1 MKKTTKKL
9 LTVLCASCMA
19 ASVGAFTACNTDLSD
34 VKDPALFALYEQS
47 NSQLSYEEWLKKE
60 FNGKSITSIALSEDG
75 SSYVITYSDGSTENL
90 SATQP
95 KEEEKHVHS
104 FGEEISVV
112 SEPEGATD
120 GFGYKTCA
128 CGEKN
133 FVLLKNYI
141 LSVEEEGIYYYNF
154 NLIEKDDSLTGYENK
169 IKITNTTNKV
179 IKYTVTA
186 LNENASFGEEGATS
200 YSVILQAGK
209 SENVDYVLDSSK
221 VNTAGK
227 YLTQFAVSC
236 EEVELGSKDNPIYIS
251 FKEVVNYKAPKDKE
265 VYFCLDFVG
274 GSNLDLFEGEVTT
287 VSFKF
292 ADTVSLEYENYYYVD
307 WAEDSDNKT
316 LYYQEKDIKDITS
329 GARIDLANP
338 GSYAYVGR
346 SIIKATSTDGN
357 IAFVTANPVGD
368 SEDKPVEIQLN
379 KVYSGSADNV
389 VYFSFMPTESGEY
402 VLYSDGMLKWN
413 EPFFEGDKGY
423 FSSNAPGIYNPNYL
437 ESLDEADTYTA
448 VYNVIKL
455 EAGEEFDF
463 IINGD
468 YNIKITKKD
477 ASKDYVSGYSNA
489 NAIELPLNT
498 EKTFTDNVVG
508 EKYYTFTADK
518 DGRVYLDISSTDE
531 NAVYDYK
538 VYHYVEEDESWY
550 EYYNATNPFVNKDTA
565 YIVKVQYLAK
575 DALEPSYTLK
585 AEIKELVASENTF
598 TVKNSDGEAVKDV
611 KITVNGVS
619 GTTDENGVV
628 KLTYIP
634 GVYDIELDNL
644 PSGYTALAPKTEWN
658 SDDSATDAGAEYEIT
673 VYKIVTGKFVVKFG
687 DKVLS
692 GVTVIIKDQKNN
704 EVAFADMTEGDNVT
718 GTDGVTKVLTFT
730 VADGYKVDL
739 KGLSDLSADYRF
751 TAIKLTD
758 LIIDDN
764 GIINLIVTEPPQYTL
779 TLTGLTDWS
788 DITVSIYRSSWQG
801 KIYVLNNL
809 AVSDNGVVSFKLD
822 DAQYRIEING
832 LPTGY
837 SYDEYAC
844 MNKTQR
850 ELTLKIKGD
859 DSGNT
864 GVAGSALATGNNT
877 VSGADYESANVYTFT
892 SVNGGKYSIT
902 STYNDSLVGLGEEF
916 DEKTLIINCGL
927 AFVNTFTLS
936 EGESISFWVSTC
948 WNGSAEYTLT
958 ITEITE

>member
-133 FVLLKNYI
+133 FVLLKNYV

-179 IKYTVTA
+179 MKYTVTA
-186 LNENASFGEEGATS
+186 LNENVSFGEEGATT
-200 YSVILQAGK
+200 YTVVIKAGE
-209 SENVDYVLDSSK
+209 SESVDYILDSAA
-221 VNTAGK
+221 VNVAGK
-227 YLTQFAVSC
+227 YATKFAVSC

-274 GSNLDLFEGEVTT
+274 DYDLDLFESEVTT

-292 ADTVSLEYENYYYVD
+292 ADSVTLEYESYYYVD
-307 WAEDSDNKT
+307 WAEDSDNKI

-329 GARIDLANP
+329 GARIDLADS
-338 GSYAYVGR
+338 GIYSYVGKC
-346 SIIKATSTDGN
+346 IIKATSTDGN
-357 IAFVTANPVGD
+357 IAFVTSNPVGD

-379 KVYSGSADNV
+379 KVYSGSADSS

-423 FSSNAPGIYNPNYL
+423 FSSNAPFICNPNYP
-437 ESLDEADTYTA
+437 ESFDKADTYTA
-448 VYNVIKL
+448 VYNVIEL

-463 IINGD
+463 IISGD

-477 ASKDYVSGYSNA
+477 ASKDYVSGYSNS

-518 DGRVYLDISSTDE
+518 NGRVNLEISKTDA
-531 NAVYDYK
+531 NAKFAYK
-538 VYHYVEEDESWY
+538 VYYYDEDFEGWL
-550 EYYNATNPFVNKDTA
+550 EYYGATNPFVNKDTK
-565 YIVKVQYLAK
+565 IVVKVQYLAT

-598 TVKNSDGEAVKDV
+598 TVKNSNGEAVKDV

-634 GVYDIELDNL
+634 GVYDIVLSNL
-644 PSGYTALAPKTEWN
+644 PEGFAALTSKTEWD
-658 SDDSATDAGAEYEIT
+658 SDDSATDAGVEYEIT
-673 VYKIVTGKFVVKFG
+673 IYKIVTGKFVVKFG

-718 GTDGVTKVLTFT
+718 GTDGATKELTFT

-739 KGLSDLSADYRF
+739 KGLTALSADYRF

-779 TLTGLTDWS
+779 TLTGLTDWT
-788 DITVSIYRSSWQG
+788 DITVSIYRSRGQV
-801 KIYVLNNL
+801 KVYELKNL
-809 AVSDNGVVSFKLD
+809 LVSDSGVVSFKLD

-832 LPTGY
+832 LPEGY
-837 SYDEYAC
+837 SYDEYAAY
-844 MNKTQR
+844 MNKSQR
-850 ELTLKIKGD
+850 ELTLAISGGED
-859 DSGNT
+859 TDSTLTIGE
-864 GVAGSALATGNNT
+864 NT
-877 VSGADYESANVYTFT
+877 VTGTSDGKTYTFT
-892 SVNGGKYSIT
+892 AEEGG
-902 STYNDSLVGLGEEF
+902 TYIISSNDPLACVYDEEGLLVDGSSEDYLEAEF
-916 DEKTLIINCGL
+916 TIE
-927 AFVNTFTLS
+927 A
-936 EGESISFWVSTC
+936 
-948 WNGSAEYTLT
+948 NGSYEFVFYTNDWFASSSMYTVT
-958 ITEITE
+958 ITKK

>member
-141 LSVEEEGIYYYNF
+141 SVEEEGIYYYNF

-186 LNENASFGEEGATS
+186 LNENVSFGEEGATS

-209 SENVDYVLDSSK
+209 FENVDCILDSSK

-274 GSNLDLFEGEVTT
+274 GSDLDLFESEVTT

-292 ADTVSLEYENYYYVD
+292 ADSVTLEYESYYYVD
-307 WAEDSDNKT
+307 WAEDSDNKI

-329 GARIDLANP
+329 GARIDLADS
-338 GSYAYVGR
+338 GIYSYVGKC
-346 SIIKATSTDGN
+346 IIKATSTDGN
-357 IAFVTANPVGD
+357 IAFVTSNPVGD

-379 KVYSGSADNV
+379 KVYSGSADSS

-423 FSSNAPGIYNPNYL
+423 FSSNAPFICNPNYP
-437 ESLDEADTYTA
+437 EPNDEDDTYTA
-448 VYNVIKL
+448 VYNVIEL

-463 IINGD
+463 IISGD

-477 ASKDYVSGYSNA
+477 ASKDYVSGYSNS

-518 DGRVYLDISSTDE
+518 NGRVNLEISKTDA
-531 NAVYDYK
+531 NAKFAYK
-538 VYHYVEEDESWY
+538 VYYYDEDYEGWS
-550 EYYNATNPFVNKDTA
+550 EYYGATNPFVNKDTK
-565 YIVKVQYLAK
+565 IVVKVQYLAT

-598 TVKNSDGEAVKDV
+598 TVKNSNGEAVKDV

-634 GVYDIELDNL
+634 GVYDIVLSNL
-644 PSGYTALAPKTEWN
+644 PEGFAALTSKTEWD
-658 SDDSATDAGAEYEIT
+658 SDDTATDAGVEYEIT
-673 VYKIVTGKFVVKFG
+673 IYKIVTGKFVVKFG

-718 GTDGVTKVLTFT
+718 GTDGATKKLTFT

-739 KGLSDLSADYRF
+739 KGLTDLSADYRF

-779 TLTGLTDWS
+779 TLTGLTDWA
-788 DITVSIYRSSWQG
+788 DITVSIYRSSWTG
-801 KIYVLNNL
+801 KIYELINRE
-809 AVSDNGVVSFKLD
+809 VSDSGVVSFKLN

-832 LPTGY
+832 LPEGY
-837 SYDEYAC
+837 SYDTDAY

-850 ELTLKIKGD
+850 ELTLKIKGGD

-864 GVAGSALATGNNT
+864 GVAGSALAIGNNT
-877 VSGADYESANVYTFT
+877 VSGADYESASIYTFT

-902 STYNDSLVGLGEEF
+902 STYNNSYVGLGEEF
-916 DEKTLIINCGL
+916 DEETLIINCGL
-927 AFVNTFTLS
+927 ASGNTFTLS
-936 EGESISFWVSTC
+936 AGESISFWVSTC
-948 WNGSAEYTLT
+948 WTGHAEYTLT